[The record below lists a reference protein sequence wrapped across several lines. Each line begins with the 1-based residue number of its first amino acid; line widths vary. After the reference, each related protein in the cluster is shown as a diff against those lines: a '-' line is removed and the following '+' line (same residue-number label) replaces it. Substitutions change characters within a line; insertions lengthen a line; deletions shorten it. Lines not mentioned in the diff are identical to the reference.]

1 MIKKWIFVVLTLIFL
16 TADCGDSKLG
26 IFNMGSPDV
35 IIPPT
40 TKVLS
45 TYTMQKLISQD
56 GNTYNFSI
64 TSTTA
69 KKLVPGDVIVSGQG
83 MGFLRKVVD
92 VKIEGD
98 QVAVDTTRAT
108 LTDAIEKGSFELN
121 TQLLPQN
128 IVSYTML
135 RGVSFIPY
143 NMNPKS
149 TNLNGNL
156 GDTFDISLNTVIYKD
171 PNNPAC
177 EIKAN
182 GDVQLQLNMGLGVTV
197 DNWTLQEVKFVQTTS
212 ENMSF
217 TVSGACNFN
226 LFGPYQTPPL
236 ATVNLSPIT
245 VMVGPVPVIVT
256 PEILLSAK
264 LSGSCGGSF
273 TTGVKQSAS
282 YSFGLDYLNGN
293 WNPIAS
299 VSNNWGISPPTL
311 NANCSIKASLEPELV
326 TLIYGTIG
334 PTASVDGYL
343 RLGANLISDP
353 WWTLY
358 AGIDANVGVDA
369 TVGVN
374 VPLVG
379 SVNILDVSFQMPVFN
394 QEWPLAS
401 ATQPPPPIAPILLT
415 VNPGNIE
422 ATLSWSSVNNAA
434 SYNIYNST
442 VSGGPY
448 TLVGFTTS
456 TNDVI
461 TGLTDGTTYYF
472 VVTSVNNSGESQYSN
487 EMSVMPQMSLPSAP
501 TNLIA
506 TPSSG
511 QVTLTW
517 SPVSGVTGYKVYKS
531 TSSNISSFTLVNS
544 TTITSYTVPGLTNGT
559 TYYFVVTA
567 VNSAGQSNASN
578 EAYATPAAPLT
589 APAPPTGL
597 VANAGNTQVS
607 LTWNASAGAT
617 SYEVYEATTNG
628 GPYSS
633 VNVTSNT
640 NYTVTGLTNGT
651 TYYFVVRAINSVGT
665 SSNST
670 QANATPAVPPPS
682 APTGVA
688 ASGGNGQVQINW
700 NSVSGATSY
709 NIYWS
714 TASGV
719 TPQNGTK
726 IANVTSPYTQTGLTN
741 GTIYYY
747 VVTAV
752 NSSGESAAST
762 PQAQATPSSGSTLPS
777 APTGVAASGGNGQVQ
792 INWNS
797 VSGATSY
804 NIYWSTAS
812 GVTPQ
817 NGTKIANVTSPY
829 TQTGLTNGTIY
840 YYVVTAVNSSGES
853 AASTPQAQAT
863 PSSGGSVVTHTYSV
877 GTGPRGIAIDSSGN
891 IWVTNNGSNTVTKLS
906 SSGSTLGTYPVG
918 TYPVGISIDSAGNV
932 WVANGNSNTVTKLSS
947 SGSILGTYPAGTAPR
962 GILIDTSG
970 NVWVTDHISSGTVT
984 KLSSSGSILGTYPVG
999 NTPFGI
1005 AINTSG
1011 NVWVANWGSIN
1022 VTELNSSGSTIGTYP
1037 VGGNPLG
1044 TAIDAYGNVWL
1055 TNSAGAAVLKLN
1067 SSGST
1072 IGTYPVGSNPQGI
1085 AIDASGNVWVAN
1097 GGSGSGTTI
1106 NKLSSSGSI
1115 IGTYTVGTNP
1125 QGIVIDA
1132 SGNVWVANK
1141 GSNSVT
1147 EIVGVATGPQYFPYG
1162 GPQFPG
1168 GGNW

>member
-762 PQAQATPSSGSTLPS
+762 PQAQATPSSG
-777 APTGVAASGGNGQVQ
+777 
-792 INWNS
+792 
-797 VSGATSY
+797 
-804 NIYWSTAS
+804 
-812 GVTPQ
+812 
-817 NGTKIANVTSPY
+817 
-829 TQTGLTNGTIY
+829 
-840 YYVVTAVNSSGES
+840 
-853 AASTPQAQAT
+853 
-863 PSSGGSVVTHTYSV
+863 GSVVTHTYSV